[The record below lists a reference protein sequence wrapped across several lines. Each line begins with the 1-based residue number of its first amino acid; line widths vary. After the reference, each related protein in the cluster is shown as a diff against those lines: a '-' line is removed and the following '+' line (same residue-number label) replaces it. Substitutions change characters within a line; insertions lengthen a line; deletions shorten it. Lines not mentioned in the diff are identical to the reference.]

1 MFFLFSMLFRNWWK
15 TSLTA
20 KLKCSKLQSDGG
32 REFENTQLGAHFL
45 ENRIYFQKSYLET

>member
-1 MFFLFSMLFRNWWK
+1 MLFRNWWK